1 MGWGDRKF
9 TSYQGHLQIKIFYIQ
24 VLLHTYMDALRE
36 EEDREINHHGKPISI
51 NGEDH
56 DDTQNN
62 SFNSKDELFH
72 KIENMKIISMENEKS
87 SGKKHKKKKEDKEAP
102 NYANMVSR
110 NEKDLVNARRN
121 FYNEAKVNEK
131 HLKIG
136 DFLGK

>member
-1 MGWGDRKF
+1 
-9 TSYQGHLQIKIFYIQ
+9 
-24 VLLHTYMDALRE
+24 MDALRE

-136 DFLGK
+136 DLLGIKWKY